1 MSSHRV
7 APTAMG
13 LLLVFVGL
21 VVGTGGVWLM
31 ALGGSW
37 YYLPAGLLMVLT
49 GLLLLQGS
57 PAALWAHAVLL
68 ATTLAWSLWETG
80 WDGWALAA
88 RGNVVW
94 LMGLTMLTPWFLRG
108 LDAPTPPL
116 ARKGLGA
123 ALASFAIVGLAAT
136 LLPAD
141 APNRLARATGAS
153 AEALAPVDGGVVMTG
168 QAAAAAPTT
177 LFQDGWER
185 TAAPRHADMPA
196 EEPLL
201 SPPLA
206 EPSRCPSALL
216 IPTSQGRL
224 VAFNAADDADC
235 SGFGTE
241 APGDGDGVDVIEF
254 PPFRGFIDHVD
265 WQAAAQ
271 ALHRDIEAHPAVLL
285 NPSQHR
291 SSLAPAS
298 GRAATDSSPDAPL
311 DRPLTGATMWGV
323 TLFDQLA
330 CRIAFETLRF
340 EGRFARPMAL
350 GLLLQTP
357 QVGGRELVVS
367 GLASL
372 MFTAEV
378 VALPRGMADRA
389 GLLAVAGG
397 QDGSMVDGLRNAML
411 ERAEGASTALSGQSP
426 VHSQAGDARSP
437 TAGVYAVRL
446 QPFLSPIGL
455 PCQAPPWQLQTAPGA
470 LQAIKPAPQQPTPT
484 PYYSRSGRPMA
495 AAPSEAS
502 AL

>member
-1 MSSHRV
+1 MLSHRV

-37 YYLPAGLLMVLT
+37 YYLPSGLLMVLT

-57 PAALWAHAVLL
+57 PAALWAHTVLL

-136 LLPAD
+136 LLPAG
-141 APNRLARATGAS
+141 APDRLARATGAA
-153 AEALAPVDGGVVMTG
+153 AEALAPVHGGVVMTG
-168 QAAAAAPTT
+168 QAAPVAPTT

-185 TAAPRHADMPA
+185 TAAPRYADVPT

-206 EPSRCPSALL
+206 EPSRCPGALL

-224 VAFNAADDADC
+224 VAFNAADDVDC
-235 SGFGTE
+235 SGFGSE
-241 APGDGDGVDVIEF
+241 GLADGEGVDVIEF

-285 NPSQHR
+285 NPSQQR

-298 GRAATDSSPDAPL
+298 GPAATDSPDAPSG
-311 DRPLTGATMWGV
+311 RPLTGATMWGV

-357 QVGGRELVVS
+357 QLGGRELVVS
-367 GLASL
+367 GPAAL

-378 VALPRGMADRA
+378 VALPPGMADRA
-389 GLLAVAGG
+389 GLLASSGG
-397 QDGSMVDGLRNAML
+397 QDAPMADGLRNAVL
-411 ERAEGASTALSGQSP
+411 ERAEGAPTSSSGQP
-426 VHSQAGDARSP
+426 IQSQAVDARSP
-437 TAGVYAVRL
+437 VAGVYAVRL

-470 LQAIKPAPQQPTPT
+470 LQAMKPAPQPSAPS
-484 PYYSRSGRPMA
+484 PYYTRSGRPMA